1 MHWLVGVGRWV
12 VDVSGPLVGVLVGG
26 YLTLQGQRAADDRQR
41 RARLEDQSRTARLQR
56 VEAQTKA
63 VIDLN
68 VQVTHDIAEFR
79 IKAGNAVEPD
89 NQEAAQMY
97 ADLANLIQQRG
108 ELILGLSMQVFD
120 QALHKAT
127 DRCYEQWFHW
137 ADGMANHLTNEHPQP
152 DDNPARQS
160 VQDFRECVR
169 ATLDRLQS
177 EWDSLSGQVTEPA
190 VRTKQLGK

>member
-79 IKAGNAVEPD
+79 MGLPRVCLTLTSQVREG
-89 NQEAAQMY
+89 
-97 ADLANLIQQRG
+97 LVRG
-108 ELILGLSMQVFD
+108 CMSCPSPIPRSS
-120 QALHKAT
+120 AT
-127 DRCYEQWFHW
+127 
-137 ADGMANHLTNEHPQP
+137 T
-152 DDNPARQS
+152 
-160 VQDFRECVR
+160 
-169 ATLDRLQS
+169 
-177 EWDSLSGQVTEPA
+177 
-190 VRTKQLGK
+190 